1 MAANLA
7 ISASDFEA
15 HVLKSDVPVLVDFW
29 ATWCR
34 PCLAIAPAVEE
45 IATEV
50 EGKAKVYKLDV
61 DEQGEIASQYGVLSI
76 PTLIVFKDGQ
86 EVERITGSR
95 PKEELKSFLMKHI

>member
-7 ISASDFEA
+7 ISAADFEA
-15 HVLKSDVPVLVDFW
+15 NVLKSDVPVLVDFW

-50 EGKAKVYKLDV
+50 AGQAKVYKLDV
-61 DEQGEIASQYGVLSI
+61 DEQGEIASQFGVLSI

-86 EVERITGSR
+86 EVERITGAR
-95 PKEELKSFLMKHI
+95 PKEDLKSFLMKHI

>member
-7 ISASDFEA
+7 ISAADFETN
-15 HVLKSDVPVLVDFW
+15 VLKSDVPVLVDFW

-45 IATEV
+45 IASEV
-50 EGKAKVYKLDV
+50 AGQAKVYKLDV

-86 EVERITGSR
+86 EVERITGAR
-95 PKEELKSFLMKHI
+95 PKEDLKAFLMKHI